1 MLADMKT
8 SKKQPT
14 PREIFARNVRRTRR
28 LKDISQEELAL
39 RAELS
44 RTYVSEVERG
54 IRNVSI
60 DNMGLIAQ
68 SLGISLQDLLDPAM
82 YAALDD
88 PAE

>member
-39 RAELS
+39 HAELS

-68 SLGISLQDLLDPAM
+68 SLGIALQDLLDPSL
-82 YAALDD
+82 YSSLDD